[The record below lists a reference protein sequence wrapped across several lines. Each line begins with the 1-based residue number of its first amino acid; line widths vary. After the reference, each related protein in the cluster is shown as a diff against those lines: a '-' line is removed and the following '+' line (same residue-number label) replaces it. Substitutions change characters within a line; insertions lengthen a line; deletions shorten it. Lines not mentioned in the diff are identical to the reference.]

1 MDNIKS
7 DVVFAWSRVHKYLEK
22 ELPGHAIHA
31 WFDPIVPVGF
41 RENSFFLEVPN
52 QFFLEWIESHY
63 GDDIIKAIKMTYSE
77 KIKYKILVS
86 KKKNQKNEDRAF
98 QSSTTQ
104 VKLKRFNTLLD
115 KEVVSSQEYE
125 EVLYNHNSVLSNF
138 NSQLEIMKFN
148 KINLD
153 KCNIK
158 AKFDGIISKK
168 FLKSNNKKGIF

>member
-1 MDNIKS
+1 MDNS
-7 DVVFAWSRVHKYLEK
+7 KYLAIYKSSQEK
-22 ELPGHAIHA
+22 LFSLESEL
-31 WFDPIVPVGF
+31 
-41 RENSFFLEVPN
+41 
-52 QFFLEWIESHY
+52 
-63 GDDIIKAIKMTYSE
+63 
-77 KIKYKILVS
+77 
-86 KKKNQKNEDRAF
+86 KK
-98 QSSTTQ
+98 SSL
-104 VKLKRFNTLLD
+104 KLKRFNTLLD

-168 FLKSNNKKGIF
+168 FLKYKDLLGSKIFFTIDKRIKLDPCQTIWLSNR